1 MVTSVEGCC
10 LFLLHN
16 ILPQVDSKRGGI
28 CIDVGVGTFA
38 FYCEMFSMLGFET
51 VAVEPLPIKSLRSLC
66 EWHKIKLI
74 EGCLS
79 DINGTQNLYVG
90 TWANDVNFNF
100 SSLASDWFGSST
112 EARKVQSLTLLKLL
126 SKVKP
131 KKLACLKIDVEGMEL
146 SIIKQLVDLPKSLLP
161 KVVMFEYGGA
171 SSRKDGKNGWSDKFL
186 KSTMTCLSV
195 LKKCGY
201 SFSIMVDAVKDM
213 KEKIFDLQVSD
224 IDPDSIFPL
233 NASYGNI
240 ILLRDFYFKEKEI
253 ADICSLYYL
262 VEEEAQGFDDK
273 SSKNSNIIKTANKFK
288 REGRLD
294 EAILWYRRSIEKNPN
309 FYFSHYNLAE
319 VLAKKGCLDEAIT
332 EYYCAIDIKPDSA
345 YSYYSLGQTF
355 TLMEKYDEAA
365 KCFQK
370 ATELN
375 PKMTELINSAWN
387 RRNKL
392 RF

>member
-10 LFLLHN
+10 LFLLNN
-16 ILPQVDSKRGGI
+16 ILPRIDSKREGI

-79 DINGTQNLYVG
+79 DINGPQKLYVG

-100 SSLASDWFGSST
+100 SSLEPDWFGSST
-112 EARKVQSLTLLKLL
+112 ETRKVQSLTLLKLL

-131 KKLACLKIDVEGMEL
+131 KKLACLKIDIEGMEL
-146 SIIKQLVDLPKSLLP
+146 SVVKQFLDLPKSLLP

-171 SSRKDGKNGWSDKFL
+171 SSRSEGKNGWSDKFL
-186 KSTMTCLSV
+186 KSTMVCLSV
-195 LKKCGY
+195 LKECGY

-213 KEKIFDLQVSD
+213 KEKIFNLQFSD
-224 IDPDSIFPL
+224 IDPDSIFPF

-240 ILLRDFYFKEKEI
+240 VLLRDVHFDEKKI
-253 ADICSLYYL
+253 AEVCSLYYPP
-262 VEEEAQGFDDK
+262 EEEEGFDEQ
-273 SSKNSNIIKTANKFK
+273 SGKNSDIIKIANKFK
-288 REGRLD
+288 REGKLD
-294 EAILWYRRSIEKNPN
+294 EAILWYRHSIEKNPN
-309 FYFSHYNLAE
+309 FYFSRHNLAE
-319 VLAKKGCLDEAIT
+319 VLAKKGCFDEAIT
-332 EYYCAIDIKPDSA
+332 EYYRAIGMKPNSA
-345 YSYYSLGQTF
+345 YSYYGLGETF
-355 TLMEKYDEAA
+355 TLMEKYDEAN

-370 ATELN
+370 ATKLN
-375 PKMTELINSAWN
+375 PKMTELVNSAQK